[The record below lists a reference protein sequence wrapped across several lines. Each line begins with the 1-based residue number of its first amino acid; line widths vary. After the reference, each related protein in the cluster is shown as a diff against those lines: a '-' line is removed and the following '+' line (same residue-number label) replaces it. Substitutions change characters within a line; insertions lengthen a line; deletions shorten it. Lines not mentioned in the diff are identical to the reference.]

1 MELRPEKVRSLRGIW
16 VVSGCPWV
24 AAWSVENKF
33 VQCGPAA
40 PRREGCHRSDPSTP
54 RSGAALCHQAGEAH
68 LPPEHLPAPRLRPLL
83 CVHTPE
89 PLSRLSPRLLWAL
102 GWWVLCFTP
111 VSVPCLRLCLQDCGA
126 LGSFRSTPRTEP
138 VLGSSLVVGVVHIR
152 HWERKAWCHGWL
164 TPLGPAVT
172 RPMAGGLDGRAV
184 FSQRRRR
191 AVRIEVPADA
201 LSGDES
207 SQSGDSHLPAAS
219 SVARREQTPV
229 SPHKGAPPIRRALS
243 S

>member
-1 MELRPEKVRSLRGIW
+1 MRGIW

-111 VSVPCLRLCLQDCGA
+111 VSRSVSAAVSAGLWGPWLIPQHPLHRARAGLLARCRCRTHTSLGA
-126 LGSFRSTPRTEP
+126 ESVVSWLADPARTR
-138 VLGSSLVVGVVHIR
+138 R
-152 HWERKAWCHGWL
+152 HTAHGR
-164 TPLGPAVT
+164 GP
-172 RPMAGGLDGRAV
+172 
-184 FSQRRRR
+184 
-191 AVRIEVPADA
+191 
-201 LSGDES
+201 
-207 SQSGDSHLPAAS
+207 
-219 SVARREQTPV
+219 
-229 SPHKGAPPIRRALS
+229 
-243 S
+243 